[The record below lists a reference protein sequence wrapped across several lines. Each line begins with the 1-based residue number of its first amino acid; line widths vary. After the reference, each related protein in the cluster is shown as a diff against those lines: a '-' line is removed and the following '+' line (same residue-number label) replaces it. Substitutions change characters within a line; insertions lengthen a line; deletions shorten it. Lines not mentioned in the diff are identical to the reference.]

1 MKKLLACLVLLVV
14 TACIP
19 VEDFGGYWD
28 KGTVDKAVFG
38 TWKRV
43 AKKDSGDRELVMI
56 VNHKGTYR
64 IDSLDPKDRKQKDYQ
79 PLFAKTLQIGNYTFF
94 MTTQGAGEKSERN
107 LVRYQVK
114 KGRLMEYDLQR
125 GAMEKLVRRKYLWV
139 KNLDVSCPN
148 KCLVESVKIKVLDKE
163 VVDVL
168 AAIPD
173 TAEFWKPIDEW
184 RKVGMAS
191 SDKLKTPRVESK
203 PEPRSHGSVPRPNGN
218 DHSFEGINL

>member
-1 MKKLLACLVLLVV
+1 MKKLLACLALLIV

-19 VEDFGGYWD
+19 VEDFGEYWD

-38 TWKRV
+38 TWKRTTR
-43 AKKDSGDRELVMI
+43 KGSGDNELVMI

-79 PLFAKTLQIGNYTFF
+79 PLFAKTLKAGSYTFF
-94 MTTQGAGEKSERN
+94 MTTQGAGAKSERN

-114 KGRLMEYDLQR
+114 NGRLKEYDLER
-125 GAMEKLVRRKYLWV
+125 KAMEKWVHRKYLWV

-163 VVDVL
+163 VFDIL
-168 AAIPD
+168 AEIPN
-173 TAEFWKPIDEW
+173 TTEFWKPIDEW
-184 RKVGMAS
+184 RKVGVAS
-191 SDKLKTPRVESK
+191 SDKVKTPQVESK
-203 PEPRSHGSVPRPNGN
+203 PEPHFHGSVPRPNAN